1 VRKEEE
7 KERVGFAHHTESLR
21 KRPRARKEQRRVIS
35 DGGGSGGAP
44 ADGVGAPGGVE
55 DVNLQQEKLS
65 KHQMQH
71 QRERKGEKEE
81 SFTGDEFFTDGNGGT
96 KAATRASVA
105 ALVG

>member
-1 VRKEEE
+1 MRPRRPAPEGADWPHWRARGVGAVRKEEE

-55 DVNLQQEKLS
+55 DVNL
-65 KHQMQH
+65 
-71 QRERKGEKEE
+71 
-81 SFTGDEFFTDGNGGT
+81 
-96 KAATRASVA
+96 
-105 ALVG
+105 